1 MNYFTL
7 SPPPSHWAE
16 LCKKASHSLI
26 LLPGFSSYR
35 QIQCSWSPAVT
46 VLTLS
51 PSQLWRKGEKT
62 GSFPEPFLFLS
73 PRKRGLEGWRGG
85 RLRYS
90 RQPSLKCS
98 CDPAGFACS
107 PICPIAVKCAEWNS
121 PFFKGAKVSRVWNGS
136 RDTVNV
142 LGLPAMMFNQRLNT
156 RCITFPSLAQWQ
168 LPHHSPLF
176 PGNIDFREAPW
187 SHF

>member
-51 PSQLWRKGEKT
+51 PSQLRRKGEKT

-73 PRKRGLEGWRGG
+73 PRKGGLEGWRGG
-85 RLRYS
+85 RPWYS

-98 CDPAGFACS
+98 CDPAGLARS
-107 PICPIAVKCAEWNS
+107 PICPIAFKMCRMKKSFFFFFFFLREPKWAEYET
-121 PFFKGAKVSRVWNGS
+121 GAVTQSTCSDYQPWCLI
-136 RDTVNV
+136 RD
-142 LGLPAMMFNQRLNT
+142 
-156 RCITFPSLAQWQ
+156 
-168 LPHHSPLF
+168 
-176 PGNIDFREAPW
+176 
-187 SHF
+187 